1 MEHLVEELSVGGM
14 TKEGNTDLRQH
25 LYNKKY
31 RMLMNIQ
38 CDHYVMHIWT
48 RTSSLT
54 MFKRASRVLST
65 TILPCNAVRMIPPAL
80 LEKKIRGVGG
90 ELRVNHTV
98 MFQQWLPYLDAG
110 K

>member
-38 CDHYVMHIWT
+38 CDHYVMHI
-48 RTSSLT
+48 
-54 MFKRASRVLST
+54 
-65 TILPCNAVRMIPPAL
+65 
-80 LEKKIRGVGG
+80 
-90 ELRVNHTV
+90 
-98 MFQQWLPYLDAG
+98 
-110 K
+110 